1 MKVKELLESLKGID
15 VDADIKIEVIKS
27 GNTWRV
33 LEIDNVEKIPVVDEN
48 EVRIYAEYWGRK

>member
-27 GNTWRV
+27 GVT
-33 LEIDNVEKIPVVDEN
+33 
-48 EVRIYAEYWGRK
+48 